1 MTPAERAKER
11 IIGRYALY
19 GEIAAG
25 GMATVHYGRM
35 VGAVGFSRTVAIKCL
50 HPQFAKDADF
60 VSMFLDEARLAARI
74 QHPNVVQTL
83 DVVALEGELFIVMEY
98 IRGDALA
105 RLSRAARRSGELIP
119 PRVTATIISGLLHG
133 LHAAHEASDEHGRP
147 LGIVHRDVSP
157 QNVLVGTD
165 GVSRVLDFGVAKAAG
180 RLSSTREGQLKGKFA
195 YMAPEQVRGETIDRR
210 CDIYAAAVIL
220 WETLT
225 GRRMISGENEA
236 IVLSRVL
243 EGQRT
248 RPTELNP
255 NLSKAVDVV
264 TLRGLEMD
272 PAKRY
277 ATAREMAIALE
288 RAIGLASQRE
298 VSEWVERVAGDV
310 LAERALRIKEIES
323 RSTVSTPQPG
333 LVSELIATAR
343 NAEQQAEAATQFYQ
357 SGSSSQVSGVSLQDP
372 PSQPSAL
379 HSAITAPEYP
389 VPGEPVSSASRG
401 NATIVTQT
409 PRSVNIALLA
419 LGGVALLFAGV
430 ATAALVVLA
439 RDRSSP
445 PPTAAVPL
453 AATATMP
460 VATTGAPPAG
470 APPTGTAMP
479 TGTAG
484 AQSGAA
490 LPSASAAASEKPPA
504 AAATTTAT
512 APNTAPP
519 ATATAPRPA
528 ATPRPPAP
536 PKGDC
541 DIPYTIDASG
551 IKRPKAHC
559 F

>member
-1 MTPAERAKER
+1 MVSPELRAKER
-11 IIGRYALY
+11 VIGRYALY

-98 IRGDALA
+98 IRGEALS
-105 RLSRAARRSGELIP
+105 RLTRAARRGGELIP
-119 PRVTATIISGLLHG
+119 PRVAATILSGLLHG

-165 GVSRVLDFGVAKAAG
+165 GVARVLDFGVAKAAG

-195 YMAPEQVRGETIDRR
+195 YMAPEQVKGGEIDRR
-210 CDIYAAAVIL
+210 TDIYAAAVIL

-243 EGQRT
+243 EGQRV

-255 NLSKAVDVV
+255 NLPKSADVV
-264 TLRGLEMD
+264 VMRGLEMD

-277 ATAREMAIALE
+277 ATAREMATALE
-288 RAIGLASQRE
+288 RALGLASQRE

-323 RSTVSTPQPG
+323 RSTVSAPRPEV
-333 LVSELIATAR
+333 VSELVATAR
-343 NAEQQAEAATQFYQ
+343 AAEQEAEAPTRFYQ
-357 SGSSSQVSGVSLQDP
+357 NPGDSQVSGVAVPEGANRSVV
-372 PSQPSAL
+372 SNSVV
-379 HSAITAPEYP
+379 TAPEYP
-389 VPGEPVSSASRG
+389 QGEPISTASRG
-401 NATIVTQT
+401 NATVVTQT

-439 RDRSSP
+439 KDRSAPPQVVASP
-445 PPTAAVPL
+445 PSPTAAPVSP
-453 AATATMP
+453 P
-460 VATTGAPPAG
+460 VAPP
-470 APPTGTAMP
+470 
-479 TGTAG
+479 
-484 AQSGAA
+484 S
-490 LPSASAAASEKPPA
+490 S
-504 AAATTTAT
+504 ATTPPGVLGASLGLASLDRC
-512 APNTAPP
+512 APFPP
-519 ATATAPRPA
+519 EDRQDHDRVHRRPRDRVA
-528 ATPRPPAP
+528 Q
-536 PKGDC
+536 
-541 DIPYTIDASG
+541 ASSQG
-551 IKRPKAHC
+551 RLRHPLHHRS
-559 F
+559 

>member
-1 MTPAERAKER
+1 MVSPEPRAKER
-11 IIGRYALY
+11 VIGRYALY

-98 IRGDALA
+98 IRGEALS
-105 RLSRAARRSGELIP
+105 RLTRAARRGGELIP
-119 PRVTATIISGLLHG
+119 PRVAATILSGLLHG
-133 LHAAHEASDEHGRP
+133 LHAAHEACDEHGRP

-165 GVSRVLDFGVAKAAG
+165 GVARVLDFGVAKAAG

-195 YMAPEQVRGETIDRR
+195 YMAPEQVKGGDIDRR
-210 CDIYAAAVIL
+210 TDIYAAAVIL

-243 EGQRT
+243 EGQRV

-255 NLSKAVDVV
+255 NLPKSADVV
-264 TLRGLEMD
+264 VMRGLEMD

-277 ATAREMAIALE
+277 ATAREMATALE
-288 RAIGLASQRE
+288 RALGLASQRE

-323 RSTVSTPQPG
+323 RSTVSAPRPEV
-333 LVSELIATAR
+333 VSELVATAKA
-343 NAEQQAEAATQFYQ
+343 AEQEAEAPTRFYQ
-357 SGSSSQVSGVSLQDP
+357 NPGDSQVSGVAVPEGTNRSVV
-372 PSQPSAL
+372 SNSVV
-379 HSAITAPEYP
+379 TAPEYP
-389 VPGEPVSSASRG
+389 HGEPISTASRG

-409 PRSVNIALLA
+409 PRSVNIALIA

-439 RDRSSP
+439 RDRSAP
-445 PPTAAVPL
+445 PQAVVTPPSTPAAVPAAPPVAPPSS
-453 AATATMP
+453 AAT
-460 VATTGAPPAG
+460 
-470 APPTGTAMP
+470 
-479 TGTAG
+479 
-484 AQSGAA
+484 
-490 LPSASAAASEKPPA
+490 PPA
-504 AAATTTAT
+504 ASLTAEPAASSAAPSTATTTTAPPPSPKTTKTATATTTA
-512 APNTAPP
+512 P
-519 ATATAPRPA
+519 PRP
-528 ATPRPPAP
+528 P

-541 DIPYTIDASG
+541 DIPYTIGADG